1 MNINELYLKTA
12 FACMAC
18 DGEIATEEIA
28 LVKHWTTNNSHLFGD
43 LDVESTLNAYIAE
56 INQQGKAFLSF
67 YISELATANLTEAEQ
82 LQLLTIAIEMIEA
95 DNKIEYSEIAFFK
108 KMRFKLPISDAAIL
122 AKFPDKERFLLPDI
136 IEPDDWN
143 FPQKFDNIKL

>member
-18 DGEIATEEIA
+18 DGEIATEEVA
-28 LVKHWTTNNSHLFGD
+28 LVKRWTTDNSHLFGD

-56 INQQGKAFLSF
+56 INQQGKAFLSL

-95 DNKIEYSEIAFFK
+95 DNKIEYSEVAFFK
-108 KMRFKLPISDAAIL
+108 KIRFKLPIPDAAIL

-136 IEPDDWN
+136 IEPDEWD
-143 FPQKFDNIKL
+143 FPLKFDNISL